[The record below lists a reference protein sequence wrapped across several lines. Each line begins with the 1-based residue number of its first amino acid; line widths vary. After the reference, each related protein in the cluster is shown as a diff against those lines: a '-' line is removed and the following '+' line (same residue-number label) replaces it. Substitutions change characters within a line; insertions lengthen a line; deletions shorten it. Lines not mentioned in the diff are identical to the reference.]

1 MKNHSK
7 DKIWHDENPD
17 TPGSF
22 ICRMHDGYIKMCYW
36 DGEEW
41 GDMWQDGLKGE
52 VTRWMDIP
60 YDDSLVSGYDEGWE
74 VDEWTWDDE
83 DEFKTWNEAP
93 YGDE

>member
-1 MKNHSK
+1 MKNHNK

-52 VTRWMDIP
+52 VTRWMHIP
-60 YDDSLVSGYDEGWE
+60 YDEALVSGYSEEWDEE
-74 VDEWTWDDE
+74 DWTWPDEDE
-83 DEFKTWNEAP
+83 DEFITRE
-93 YGDE
+93 DD

>member
-7 DKIWHDENPD
+7 DKIWYDENPD
-17 TPGSF
+17 APGSF

-52 VTRWMDIP
+52 VTRWMHIP
-60 YDDSLVSGYDEGWE
+60 YDEALVSGYSEEWE
-74 VDEWTWDDE
+74 VDEWTWPDEDE
-83 DEFKTWNEAP
+83 DEFITRE
-93 YGDE
+93 DD